1 MCHDSN
7 SLGHLV
13 KFNVTFRKLTRFYS
27 CPGTFYMIVT
37 HCQGLLYQVHILQCQ
52 GSCRLW
58 LMIFSEKLHV
68 FCVLSSILQTPTVSD
83 QSVCFSVIQHH
94 LFEAFVSLLDPIWPY
109 YTQSS
114 FVQIL
119 CTDFEPSF

>member
-1 MCHDSN
+1 MCHDSK
-7 SLGHLV
+7 SFGHLV

-94 LFEAFVSLLDPIWPY
+94 LFEAFVSPLDPIWPY